1 MDRNTYGSTVSYKLT
16 RGSLMQGR
24 TLSIKPRRQRLML
37 MLVYLTLV
45 GVTFPSGNPVS
56 AQTTTAFTTSTPF
69 NIPAYNAT
77 FFFAQDGT
85 YTQATLEND
94 TWVFKGLSF
103 SNAVTLNSFNASAH
117 DCNVTLYFS
126 GIFRG
131 YLRAQ
136 DSGLLQYNVTGP
148 GLQRFNFGLSP
159 NFAANPKYRDLMVRF
174 DSAFFT
180 NSSEVVR
187 MGDGWQ
193 LAADGTVTVMG
204 AVTGASIFYVDYSNM
219 YSDTSLPFYVQHW
232 VTIAA
237 VALML
242 TVAAVGVALRLRFS
256 KAKPAEA
263 SR

>member
-1 MDRNTYGSTVSYKLT
+1 M
-16 RGSLMQGR
+16 
-24 TLSIKPRRQRLML
+24 SIKPRKQRLML
-37 MLVYLTLV
+37 VLVCLALV
-45 GVTFPSGNPVS
+45 GVTFASGNFAS
-56 AQTTTAFTTSTPF
+56 AQNATTFTTSTPF
-69 NIPAYNAT
+69 GISAYNAT
-77 FFFAQDGT
+77 VFFAQDGA
-85 YTQATLEND
+85 YTQAALEND
-94 TWVFKGLSF
+94 TWVFKGLSI
-103 SNAVTLNSFNASAH
+103 SNGVSLNSFNVSAH

-159 NFAANPKYRDLMVRF
+159 NFVANPKYRDLMMRF

-193 LAADGTVTVMG
+193 LAADGTITVTG
-204 AVTGASIFYVDYSNM
+204 AVTGASIFYVDYSNK

-242 TVAAVGVALRLRFS
+242 TVAAVGVALRFRFS

-263 SR
+263 PK